1 VITFKRLKYLSFFL
15 SGVYLALLIMWLG
28 HGPEDV
34 KYVLG
39 WIHGIGWIVSSTLC
53 IIAVRLR
60 VIPLWLA
67 VLVAI
72 VGGVGP
78 FAGSIG
84 FIVCERRGAPAKGQ
98 LERGMV

>member
-1 VITFKRLKYLSFFL
+1 VSYFNAVRLYSAIESLIFTALVVVWL
-15 SGVYLALLIMWLG
+15 SGGSEHAQL
-28 HGPEDV
+28 
-34 KYVLG
+34 VLG

-72 VGGVGP
+72 VGGIGP

-84 FIVCERRGAPAKGQ
+84 FIVYERRAAPANGQ
-98 LERGMV
+98 VERGMV

>member
-1 VITFKRLKYLSFFL
+1 VITFTRLKYLSFAH
-15 SGVYLALLIMWLG
+15 SGVYLALLALWLSD
-28 HGPEDV
+28 GPATPRT
-34 KYVLG
+34 VLG
-39 WIHGIGWIVSSTLC
+39 WAHGVGWIGMSLLC
-53 IIAVRLR
+53 IAAVRLR

-67 VLVAI
+67 VMVAV

-84 FIVCERRGAPAKGQ
+84 FIVCERRAAGPGGR